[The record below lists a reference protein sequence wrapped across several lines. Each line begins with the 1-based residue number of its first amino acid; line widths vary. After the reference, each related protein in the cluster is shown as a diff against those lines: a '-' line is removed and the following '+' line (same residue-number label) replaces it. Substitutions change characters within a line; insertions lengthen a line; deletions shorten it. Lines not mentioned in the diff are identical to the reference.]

1 MALEWDDALA
11 AVDKATAP
19 PVKKPAS
26 FFNLSGDRNV
36 TAADRIALTERLS
49 LLLET
54 GVPLHS
60 ALLSLHE
67 QTSTPRLKA
76 IIGQV
81 ADDIVGGERFS
92 EALARHPELF
102 PPTYV
107 NLVGA
112 SETGG
117 FLPEVLSQL
126 VDMDEKQEQLRTT
139 IMSALTYPGFL
150 IVFSVAVV
158 IFILVAV
165 FPKFTV
171 MFTSIYD
178 QLPMTTRFLMG
189 ASRILTEHATLVL
202 GGVVAGLGSVVL
214 ALRQPATRA
223 AIDRL
228 KLRVPFVRDIFIK
241 LYITRLMRVM
251 GISLQRGVTILA
263 TLAACRNVIPNAEF
277 QRFIA
282 DLELQ
287 VMEGRGIAAGFAGSA
302 LIPVSVRQMI
312 ETGEQTGTLGRV
324 MGRVAD
330 FYERDLTRQLNQ
342 VAKLAEPVMLL
353 VMGVLVGTIVTS
365 IILPIFKMSRA
376 VH

>member
-1 MALEWDDALA
+1 MALEWDEPAPSA
-11 AVDKATAP
+11 AAA
-19 PVKKPAS
+19 PVKKKQAS
-26 FFNLSGDRNV
+26 FFTLSGEKNV
-36 TAADRIALTERLS
+36 TSADRISVTERLS

-60 ALLSLHE
+60 ALQSLHE
-67 QTSTPRLKA
+67 QTVKPRLKA
-76 IIGQV
+76 ILGEV
-81 ADDIVGGERFS
+81 ADDIVGGQRFS
-92 EALARHPELF
+92 DALARHPELF

-107 NLVGA
+107 NLIGA
-112 SETGG
+112 SEAGG
-117 FLPEVLSQL
+117 FLAEVLAQL
-126 VDMDEKQEQLRTT
+126 VDMDEKQERLRTT
-139 IMSALTYPGFL
+139 ILSALTYPGFL

-171 MFTSIYD
+171 MFTSIYAE
-178 QLPMTTRFLMG
+178 LPITTRFLMG
-189 ASRILTEHATLVL
+189 ASRILTEHATAVL
-202 GGVVAGLGSVVL
+202 AGVVAILGGAVL
-214 ALRQPATRA
+214 ALRQPATGA

-228 KLRVPFVRDIFIK
+228 KLRVPFIRDIFIK

-277 QRFIA
+277 QRFIG

-287 VMEGRGIAAGFAGSA
+287 VIEGRGIAAGFAGSP

-324 MGRVAD
+324 MGRVSD

-353 VMGVLVGTIVTS
+353 VMGALVGTIVTS

>member
-1 MALEWDDALA
+1 MALEWDEPAAPDAQPAGAPAKKKA
-11 AVDKATAP
+11 AFFSLTGDK
-19 PVKKPAS
+19 
-26 FFNLSGDRNV
+26 NV
-36 TAADRIALTERLS
+36 TTSDRIALTERLS

-54 GVPLHS
+54 GVPLHT

-67 QTSTPRLKA
+67 QTDKPRLRT
-76 IIGQV
+76 IVGQV
-81 ADDIVGGERFS
+81 ADDIVGGQRFS

-107 NLVGA
+107 NLIGA

-117 FLPEVLSQL
+117 FLAEVLAQL
-126 VDMDEKQEQLRTT
+126 VDMDEKQERLRST
-139 IMSALTYPGFL
+139 ITSALTYPGFL

-158 IFILVAV
+158 VFILVAV

-171 MFTSIYD
+171 MFTAIYAD
-178 QLPMTTRFLMG
+178 LPITTRFLMG
-189 ASRILTEHATLVL
+189 ASRILTQHATLVL
-202 GGVVAGLGSVVL
+202 AAIVAVLGGAVM
-214 ALRQPATRA
+214 ALRQSATQA

-277 QRFIA
+277 QRFIG

-287 VMEGRGIAAGFAGSA
+287 VMEGRGIAAGFAASN

-353 VMGVLVGTIVTS
+353 VMGALVGTIVTS

>member
-1 MALEWDDALA
+1 MALEWEEPA
-11 AVDKATAP
+11 AAKPAAI
-19 PVKKPAS
+19 KKNPAS
-26 FFNLSGDRNV
+26 FFSLSGEKNV
-36 TAADRIALTERLS
+36 TTADRIALTERLS

-60 ALLSLHE
+60 ALQSLHE
-67 QTSTPRLKA
+67 QTVKPRLKA
-76 IIGQV
+76 IIGEV
-81 ADDIVGGERFS
+81 ANDIVSGQRFS

-107 NLVGA
+107 NLIGA
-112 SETGG
+112 SEAGG
-117 FLPEVLSQL
+117 FLAEVLAQL
-126 VDMDEKQEQLRTT
+126 VDMDEKQERLRGT
-139 IMSALTYPGFL
+139 IVSALTYPGFL
-150 IVFSVAVV
+150 IVFSIAVV
-158 IFILVAV
+158 LFILVAV

-171 MFTSIYD
+171 MFTAIYSE
-178 QLPMTTRFLMG
+178 LPITTRFLMG

-202 GGVVAGLGSVVL
+202 GGVVAVLGALVL
-214 ALRQPATRA
+214 AMRQPATQA

-228 KLRVPFVRDIFIK
+228 KLRLPFVRDIFIK

-277 QRFIA
+277 QRFIG

-287 VMEGRGIAAGFAGSA
+287 VMEGRGIAAGFAASS

-353 VMGVLVGTIVTS
+353 VMGALVGTIVTS

>member
-1 MALEWDDALA
+1 MAIEWNESPVPTEKA
-11 AVDKATAP
+11 AARPMTKQ
-19 PVKKPAS
+19 AS
-26 FFNLSGDRNV
+26 FFNLTGDKNV
-36 TAADRIALTERLS
+36 TTADRITVTERLS

-54 GVPLHS
+54 GVPLHT
-60 ALLSLHE
+60 ALTSLHE
-67 QTSTPRLKA
+67 QTVTPRLKA
-76 IIGQV
+76 ILGQV
-81 ADDIVGGERFS
+81 ADDIVSGQRFS

-107 NLVGA
+107 NLIGA

-117 FLPEVLSQL
+117 FLPEVLAQL
-126 VDMDEKQEQLRTT
+126 VDMDEKQERLRST

-150 IVFSVAVV
+150 IVFSLAVV

-171 MFTSIYD
+171 MFTSIYNE
-178 QLPMTTRFLMG
+178 LPFTTRFLMQ
-189 ASRILTEHATLVL
+189 ASRILTEHATIVLSCVTGVLGALVL
-202 GGVVAGLGSVVL
+202 AV
-214 ALRQPATRA
+214 RQQSTQDFL
-223 AIDRL
+223 DRL

-241 LYITRLMRVM
+241 IYITRLMRVM
-251 GISLQRGVTILA
+251 GISLARGVTILA
-263 TLAACRNVIPNAEF
+263 TLSACRNVIDNAEF
-277 QRFIA
+277 QRFIG

-287 VMEGRGIAAGFAGSA
+287 VIEGRGIAAGFAASA

-324 MGRVAD
+324 MARVAD

-342 VAKLAEPVMLL
+342 VAKLAEPIMLL

>member
-1 MALEWDDALA
+1 MAIEWNESPVPTEKTA
-11 AVDKATAP
+11 ARPMTKQ
-19 PVKKPAS
+19 AS
-26 FFNLSGDRNV
+26 FFNLTGDKNV
-36 TAADRIALTERLS
+36 TTADRITVTERLS

-54 GVPLHS
+54 GVPLHT
-60 ALLSLHE
+60 ALTSLHE
-67 QTSTPRLKA
+67 QTVTPRLKA
-76 IIGQV
+76 ILGQV
-81 ADDIVGGERFS
+81 ADDIVSGQRFS

-107 NLVGA
+107 NLIGA

-117 FLPEVLSQL
+117 FLPEVLAQL
-126 VDMDEKQEQLRTT
+126 VDMDEKQERLRST

-150 IVFSVAVV
+150 IVFSLAVV

-171 MFTSIYD
+171 MFTSIYNE
-178 QLPMTTRFLMG
+178 LPFTTRFLMQ
-189 ASRILTEHATLVL
+189 ASRILTEHATIVLSCVTAVLGALVL
-202 GGVVAGLGSVVL
+202 AV
-214 ALRQPATRA
+214 RQQSTQDFL
-223 AIDRL
+223 DRL

-241 LYITRLMRVM
+241 IYITRLMRVM
-251 GISLQRGVTILA
+251 GISLARGVTILA
-263 TLAACRNVIPNAEF
+263 TLSACRNVIDNAEF
-277 QRFIA
+277 QRFIG

-287 VMEGRGIAAGFAGSA
+287 VIEGRGIAAGFAASS

-324 MGRVAD
+324 MARVAD

-342 VAKLAEPVMLL
+342 VAKLAEPIMLL

>member
-1 MALEWDDALA
+1 MAIEWDDALDA
-11 AVDKATAP
+11 TDTAP
-19 PVKKPAS
+19 APAVKKPAS

-36 TAADRIALTERLS
+36 TAADRIALTERLA

-67 QTSTPRLKA
+67 QTTTPRLKA
-76 IIGQV
+76 ILGQV
-81 ADDIVGGERFS
+81 ADDIVSGQRFS

-107 NLVGA
+107 NLIGA

-202 GGVVAGLGSVVL
+202 GGVVAVLGSLVL

-223 AIDRL
+223 GIDRL
-228 KLRVPFVRDIFIK
+228 KLRLPFVRDIFIK

-277 QRFIA
+277 QRFIG

-287 VMEGRGIAAGFAGSA
+287 VTEGRGIAAGFADSA

>member
-1 MALEWDDALA
+1 MAIEWDDAL
-11 AVDKATAP
+11 DATDPAP
-19 PVKKPAS
+19 APAVKKPVS

-36 TAADRIALTERLS
+36 TAADRIALTERLA

-67 QTSTPRLKA
+67 QTTTPRLKA
-76 IIGQV
+76 ILGQV
-81 ADDIVGGERFS
+81 ADDIVSGQRFS

-107 NLVGA
+107 NLIGA

-202 GGVVAGLGSVVL
+202 GGVVAVLGSLVL

-223 AIDRL
+223 GIDRL
-228 KLRVPFVRDIFIK
+228 KLRLPFVRDIFIK

-277 QRFIA
+277 QRFIG

-287 VMEGRGIAAGFAGSA
+287 VTEGRGIAAGFADSA

>member
-1 MALEWDDALA
+1 MALEWDDAAPDTQPPA
-11 AVDKATAP
+11 AAP
-19 PVKKPAS
+19 YAKPAS
-26 FFNLSGDRNV
+26 FFNLTGDKNV
-36 TAADRIALTERLS
+36 TTADRIAFTERLS

-67 QTSTPRLKA
+67 QTAVPRLKA

-81 ADDIVGGERFS
+81 ADDIVSGLRFS
-92 EALARHPELF
+92 EGLARHPELF

-107 NLVGA
+107 NLIGA
-112 SETGG
+112 SESGG
-117 FLPEVLSQL
+117 FLPEVLAQL
-126 VDMDEKQEQLRTT
+126 VDMDEKQERLRST

-150 IVFSVAVV
+150 IVFSIAVV
-158 IFILVAV
+158 LFILVAV

-171 MFTSIYD
+171 MFTAIYAE
-178 QLPMTTRFLMG
+178 LPFTTRFLMG
-189 ASRILTEHATLVL
+189 ASRILTEHATAVL
-202 GGVVAGLGSVVL
+202 GGVVLVLGGLVL
-214 ALRQPATRA
+214 AMRQPAARA
-223 AIDRL
+223 AIDLL
-228 KLRVPFVRDIFIK
+228 KLRLPFVRDIFIK

-251 GISLQRGVTILA
+251 GISLERGVTILA
-263 TLAACRNVIPNAEF
+263 TLAACRNIIANAEF
-277 QRFIA
+277 QRFIG
-282 DLELQ
+282 DLEVQ
-287 VMEGRGIAAGFAGSA
+287 VTEGRGIAAGFTASP

>member
-1 MALEWDDALA
+1 MALEWDDAA
-11 AVDKATAP
+11 PAVETAP
-19 PVKKPAS
+19 ATKPAS
-26 FFNLSGDRNV
+26 FFNLTGDKQV
-36 TAADRIALTERLS
+36 TTADRIAFTERLS

-54 GVPLHS
+54 GVPLHG

-67 QTSTPRLKA
+67 QTVAPRLKK

-81 ADDIVGGERFS
+81 ADDIVGGLGFS
-92 EALARHPELF
+92 EGLARHPELF

-107 NLVGA
+107 NLIGA

-117 FLPEVLSQL
+117 FLPEVLAQL
-126 VDMDEKQEQLRTT
+126 VDMDEKQERLRST

-150 IVFSVAVV
+150 IVFSFAVV

-171 MFTSIYD
+171 MFTAIYAE
-178 QLPMTTRFLMG
+178 LPITTRFLMG
-189 ASRILTEHATLVL
+189 ASRILTEHATAVLAGVVGVL
-202 GGVVAGLGSVVL
+202 GALVL
-214 ALRQPATRA
+214 ALRQPGTRD

-228 KLRVPFVRDIFIK
+228 KLRLPFVRDIFIK
-241 LYITRLMRVM
+241 IYLTRLMRVM

-263 TLAACRNVIPNAEF
+263 TLSACRNVIPNAEF
-277 QRFIA
+277 QRFIGE
-282 DLELQ
+282 LEVQ
-287 VMEGRGIAAGFAGSA
+287 VTEGRGIAAGFTASP

>member
-1 MALEWDDALA
+1 MAIEWDDALDA
-11 AVDKATAP
+11 TDTAP
-19 PVKKPAS
+19 APAVKKPAS

-36 TAADRIALTERLS
+36 TAADRIALTERLA

-67 QTSTPRLKA
+67 QTTTPRLKA
-76 IIGQV
+76 ILGQV
-81 ADDIVGGERFS
+81 ADDIVSGQRFS

-107 NLVGA
+107 NLIGA

-202 GGVVAGLGSVVL
+202 GCVVAVLGSLVL

-228 KLRVPFVRDIFIK
+228 KLRLPFVRDIFIK

-277 QRFIA
+277 QRFIG

-287 VMEGRGIAAGFAGSA
+287 VTEGRGIAAGFADSA

>member
-1 MALEWDDALA
+1 MALEWDDAASTPHQA
-11 AVDKATAP
+11 APGAYAQ
-19 PVKKPAS
+19 PAS
-26 FFNLSGDRNV
+26 FFNLTGDKNV
-36 TAADRIALTERLS
+36 TTADRIAFTERLA

-60 ALLSLHE
+60 ALMSLQQ
-67 QTSTPRLKA
+67 QTSAPRLKA

-81 ADDIVGGERFS
+81 ADDIVGGRRFS
-92 EALARHPELF
+92 EALACHPALF

-112 SETGG
+112 SEAGG
-117 FLPEVLSQL
+117 FLAEVLSQL
-126 VDMDEKQEQLRTT
+126 VDMDEKQERLRST

-150 IVFSVAVV
+150 IVFSLAVV
-158 IFILVAV
+158 VFILVAV

-171 MFTSIYD
+171 MFTAIYD
-178 QLPMTTRFLMG
+178 QLPFTTRFLMG
-189 ASRILTEHATLVL
+189 ASRVLTEHATGALA
-202 GGVVAGLGSVVL
+202 GVAAIAVALVL
-214 ALRQPATRA
+214 ALRQRGTQDAL
-223 AIDRL
+223 DRL
-228 KLRVPFVRDIFIK
+228 KLRVPFIRDIFIK
-241 LYITRLMRVM
+241 IYITRLMRVM

-277 QRFIA
+277 QRFIG

-287 VMEGRGIAAGFAGSA
+287 VTEGRGIAAGFADSP

>member
-1 MALEWDDALA
+1 MALDWDDEPAPFEKS
-11 AVDKATAP
+11 AVRVAT
-19 PVKKPAS
+19 KQAS
-26 FFNLSGDRNV
+26 FFNLTGDKNV
-36 TAADRIALTERLS
+36 TTADRIALTERLA

-54 GVPLHS
+54 GVPLHT
-60 ALLSLHE
+60 ALLSLQE
-67 QTSTPRLKA
+67 QSSTPRLKA

-81 ADDIVGGERFS
+81 ADDIVSGQRFS
-92 EALARHPELF
+92 DALARHPELF

-117 FLPEVLSQL
+117 FLPEVLAQL
-126 VDMDEKQEQLRTT
+126 VDMDEKQERLRST

-150 IVFSVAVV
+150 IVFSFAVV

-171 MFTSIYD
+171 MFTAIYD
-178 QLPMTTRFLMG
+178 DLPLTTRFLMG
-189 ASRILTEHATLVL
+189 ASRILTEHATT
-202 GGVVAGLGSVVL
+202 VL
-214 ALRQPATRA
+214 AGVTGGLTGLVIGLRQPGVQDAL
-223 AIDRL
+223 DRL
-228 KLRVPFVRDIFIK
+228 KLRTPFVRDIFIK
-241 LYITRLMRVM
+241 IYITQLMRVM

-263 TLAACRNVIPNAEF
+263 TLTACRNVIPNAEF
-277 QRFIA
+277 QRFIGE
-282 DLELQ
+282 LEVQ
-287 VMEGRGIAAGFAGSA
+287 VTEGRGIAAGFAASV

-342 VAKLAEPVMLL
+342 VAKLAEPIMLL
-353 VMGVLVGTIVTS
+353 VMGMLVGTIVTS

>member
-1 MALEWDDALA
+1 MALEWDEP
-11 AVDKATAP
+11 AP
-19 PVKKPAS
+19 AMPVAIKKKQAS
-26 FFNLSGDRNV
+26 FFSLSGEKNV
-36 TAADRIALTERLS
+36 TTADRIALTERLS

-54 GVPLHS
+54 GVPLHG
-60 ALLSLHE
+60 ALQSLHE
-67 QTSTPRLKA
+67 QTVKPRLKA
-76 IIGQV
+76 IIGEV
-81 ADDIVGGERFS
+81 ANDIVGGQRFS

-107 NLVGA
+107 NLIGA

-117 FLPEVLSQL
+117 FLAEVLAQL
-126 VDMDEKQEQLRTT
+126 VDMDEKQERLRGT
-139 IMSALTYPGFL
+139 IVSALTYPGFL

-158 IFILVAV
+158 LFILVAV

-171 MFTSIYD
+171 MFTSIYAE
-178 QLPMTTRFLMG
+178 LPITTRFLMG
-189 ASRILTEHATLVL
+189 ASRILTQHATAVLAGVVAVL
-202 GGVVAGLGSVVL
+202 GGAVL
-214 ALRQPATRA
+214 ALRQPATGV

-228 KLRVPFVRDIFIK
+228 KLRVPFIRDIYIK

-277 QRFIA
+277 QRFIG

-287 VMEGRGIAAGFAGSA
+287 VIEGRGIAAGFAGSA

-353 VMGVLVGTIVTS
+353 VMGALVGTIVTS

>member
-1 MALEWDDALA
+1 MALEWEEPA
-11 AVDKATAP
+11 AAK
-19 PVKKPAS
+19 PVAIKKKQAS
-26 FFNLSGDRNV
+26 FFSLSGEKNV
-36 TAADRIALTERLS
+36 TTADRIALTERLS

-60 ALLSLHE
+60 ALQSLHE
-67 QTSTPRLKA
+67 QTVKPRLKA
-76 IIGQV
+76 IIGEV
-81 ADDIVGGERFS
+81 ANDIVGGQRFS

-107 NLVGA
+107 NLIGA

-117 FLPEVLSQL
+117 FLAEVLAQL
-126 VDMDEKQEQLRTT
+126 VDMDEKQERLRGT
-139 IMSALTYPGFL
+139 IVSALTYPGFL

-158 IFILVAV
+158 LFILVAV

-171 MFTSIYD
+171 MFTAIYSE
-178 QLPMTTRFLMG
+178 LPITTRFLMG

-202 GGVVAGLGSVVL
+202 GGVVAVLGALVL
-214 ALRQPATRA
+214 AMRQPATQA

-228 KLRVPFVRDIFIK
+228 KLRLPFVRDIFIK

-277 QRFIA
+277 QRFIG

-287 VMEGRGIAAGFAGSA
+287 VMEGRGIAAGFAASS

-353 VMGVLVGTIVTS
+353 VMGALVGTIVTS